1 VNVAHEDYWQDKQAG
16 AVVPA
21 LSEQWKDGHVMEF
34 SMNGV
39 GSKSAQQTVLV
50 DAATDL
56 SGMDLGRYR
65 NAVRAARGRAM
76 QAGIGPGAGDIAGGG
91 APESGMNGN

>member
-1 VNVAHEDYWQDKQAG
+1 
-16 AVVPA
+16 
-21 LSEQWKDGHVMEF
+21 MEF
-34 SMNGV
+34 SMNGA
-39 GSKSAQQTVLV
+39 GSKLVTQTVLI

-56 SGMDLGRYR
+56 NGMDLGKYR
-65 NAVRAARGRAM
+65 NAVRAARERAM